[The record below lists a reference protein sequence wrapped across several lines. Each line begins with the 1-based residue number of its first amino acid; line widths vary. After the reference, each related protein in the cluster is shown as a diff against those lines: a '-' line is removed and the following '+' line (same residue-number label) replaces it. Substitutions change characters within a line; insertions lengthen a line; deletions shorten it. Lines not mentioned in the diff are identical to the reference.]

1 MFHSMLVAAESII
14 PIFTL
19 IFAGL
24 LLRRFGVFGADFV
37 CASSLLVHR
46 VALPVMVFQKMIR
59 VRQIP
64 EELYLG
70 IGILALAT
78 IAASLILWLFTFA
91 MEGPRRG
98 SFVQGGFR
106 SNVAIVGMAL
116 VESRFGLEAMQTTAV
131 IIAVMV
137 PLYNFLSIL
146 ILSRS
151 TAGSGPGALKNVA
164 VQIVKNPLIWGVFG
178 GLLLGRWGFVAPRLL
193 DATMGYFAQLTL
205 PLALLGIGGSLSL
218 KGLIHRKILWGGASV
233 IKLLVLPGAVWAAG
247 MVFRVPPEILVLL
260 VLSAGCP
267 TAVTSFAMA
276 KAMGADAELAGEIIS
291 ATTLFSMV
299 TLAIWIGI
307 FPLTP

>member
-1 MFHSMLVAAESII
+1 MLNSMLASAESIL
-14 PIFTL
+14 PIFAL

-24 LLRRFGVFGADFV
+24 LLRRLGLFGADFV
-37 CASSLLVHR
+37 STSSLLVHR

-59 VRQIP
+59 VRTIP

-78 IAASLILWLFTFA
+78 VAVSLILYLVTFS

-98 SFVQGGFR
+98 SFVQGCFR
-106 SNVAIVGMAL
+106 SNVAIIGLAL
-116 VESRFGLEAMQTTAV
+116 VESRFGLTAMQTTAV

-146 ILSRS
+146 ILSHS
-151 TAGSGPGALKNVA
+151 TAGTGPGALRNVGLQ
-164 VQIVKNPLIWGVFG
+164 VIKNPLLWGIFG
-178 GLLLGRWGFVAPRLL
+178 GLILGRWGFRAPPLL
-193 DATMGYFAQLTL
+193 DQTMGYFAQLTL

-218 KGLIHRKILWGGASV
+218 KGLIHRKLLWGASSV

-247 MVFRVPPEILVLL
+247 THCQVSPNILVLL

-291 ATTLFSMV
+291 ATTLFSML
-299 TLAIWIGI
+299 TLAGWIGI
-307 FPLTP
+307 FPPGL